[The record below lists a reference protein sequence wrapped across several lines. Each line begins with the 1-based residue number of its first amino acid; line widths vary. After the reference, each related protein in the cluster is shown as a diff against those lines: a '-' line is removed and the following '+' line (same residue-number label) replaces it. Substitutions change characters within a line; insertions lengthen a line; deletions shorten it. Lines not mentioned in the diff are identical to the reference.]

1 MLSRRSMLDKAQHIW
16 HLFTRQRSCPVNYIV
31 ESVEWSVTWD
41 GRYISQGVSR
51 LGIDCVATHRVGS
64 IQKAIVHCG
73 SLGLTLQFAEIA
85 ARNQNLIVSTIF
97 HGDFGI
103 SSKMDSQL
111 ERFLKL
117 VPILSY
123 VVVANGTMRERL
135 IRWGVPESKIRQIPI
150 GVNLSLF
157 QPTSNTHRQSMRA
170 RFGIPETSICIG
182 SFQKDSEG
190 WPDGQSLKWIKGPD
204 VFVDT
209 VTALAKS
216 FPVHCFLT
224 GPSRGYVKHRLEQ
237 EGITFTHVFLE
248 RYEDIVDCYACLD
261 LYLISSR
268 EEGGPK
274 AVLEA
279 TACGVPVV
287 STRVG
292 MVQEVLADEAV
303 IADGPTDL
311 LIKAQ
316 VICQN
321 LEPAF
326 QRAQKRATCLSAYD
340 WSQVAQA
347 HWHLYA
353 DLLNMSDLPDGQ
365 RV

>member
-1 MLSRRSMLDKAQHIW
+1 MLSRRDILDKVQRIW
-16 HLFTRQRSCPVNYIV
+16 HLFSGQRSCPVNYVI

-51 LGIDCVATHRVGS
+51 LGIACVATHRVGS
-64 IQKAIVHCG
+64 IHKAIVHCG
-73 SLGLTLQFAEIA
+73 SLGLTLRFAENA
-85 ARNQNLIVSTIF
+85 SRNQNLIVSTIF

-111 ERFLKL
+111 ERFLQL
-117 VPILSY
+117 VPILSC

-157 QPTSNTHRQSMRA
+157 QPTSNEHRQSMRA
-170 RFGIPETSICIG
+170 RFGIPEKSICIG

-190 WPDGQSLKWIKGPD
+190 WPDGQTPKWIKGPD

-216 FPVHCFLT
+216 FSVHCFLT
-224 GPSRGYVKHRLEQ
+224 GPSRGYVKHRLVQ
-237 EGITFTHVFLE
+237 EGITFTHVFLD

-261 LYLISSR
+261 LYLITSR

-303 IADGPTDL
+303 IADGSTDL

-316 VICQN
+316 LVCQN

-326 QRAQKRATCLSAYD
+326 QRALKRATRLSAYD
-340 WSQVAQA
+340 WSQVSQA

-353 DLLNMSDLPDGQ
+353 DLLNTSDLPDGQ
-365 RV
+365 RD